1 MVLNLDQ
8 MLLLP
13 INIDYPKAEKKRMKE
28 NIPTQSS
35 SVLCLVILQK
45 GILQRELQREIK
57 EM

>member
-1 MVLNLDQ
+1 MLKKVLNLDQ

-35 SVLCLVILQK
+35 SVLYLVILQK
-45 GILQRELQREIK
+45 GILQRELEGK
-57 EM
+57 